1 MISYILL
8 LAAAA
13 ALIYYI
19 FSKPKWNNLPP
30 GKIYLR
36 VNLVCNLSVFVF
48 LKHILYKLHY

>member
-13 ALIYYI
+13 AFIYYI

-30 GKIYLR
+30 GRINLR
-36 VNLVCNLSVFVF
+36 LNLQIALLNVS
-48 LKHILYKLHY
+48 